1 MVLGCGGGW
10 TDWLV
15 GERERERERE
25 REMEKKRWIRIVKR
39 ESVDVWWW
47 EKKTNKILKCKTTIT
62 VYINMVTVA
71 FVHMRLL

>member
-15 GERERERERE
+15 VERERES
-25 REMEKKRWIRIVKR
+25 EMEKKRWIRRVKR
-39 ESVDVWWW
+39 ESVEVWWW